1 MSRFKIT
8 ASSVDYNYFFE
19 QVQMEIT
26 NESVITVAEA
36 AATVQFAWFESLSAE
51 DKQKHLGDQA
61 RWYDDAE
68 RPAIMEEYNVI
79 FAAADANGDGR
90 LDKAE
95 LKAWMA
101 GLTADKISRG
111 IPVFDSSNM
120 TDEKLDELYA
130 CFNAISD
137 EGEGVSKPECMAW
150 GGVFMK
156 KFT

>member
-1 MSRFKIT
+1 
-8 ASSVDYNYFFE
+8 
-19 QVQMEIT
+19 MEIT
-26 NESVITVAEA
+26 NESVTTVAEA

-51 DKQKHLGDQA
+51 DKQKHQEDQA
-61 RWYDDAE
+61 RWSDDAQ
-68 RPAIMEEYNVI
+68 RPALMEAYMAN

-101 GLTADKISRG
+101 GLTADKIARG
-111 IPVFDSSNM
+111 IPVYDNSNM
-120 TDEKLDELYA
+120 TDEKLDGLYA
-130 CFNAISD
+130 SFNAISD
-137 EGEGVSKPECMAW
+137 EGEGVSAPECMAW